1 MIQNISLVKKMVEHN
16 DLDVRKCRFT
26 SYEIPYI

>member
-1 MIQNISLVKKMVEHN
+1 MVQNMLLVKKMVEHK
-16 DLDVRKCRFT
+16 DLDVRRCRFT